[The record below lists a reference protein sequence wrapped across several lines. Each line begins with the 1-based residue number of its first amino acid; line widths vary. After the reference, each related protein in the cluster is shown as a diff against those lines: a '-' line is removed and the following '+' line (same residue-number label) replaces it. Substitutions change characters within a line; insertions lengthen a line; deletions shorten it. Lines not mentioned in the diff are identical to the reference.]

1 MSSIEQFFL
10 FLQKSPMNMALFAAA
25 LISGLLLLWPLI
37 MRVSRP
43 GQEVGPLE
51 AVQLMNRR
59 DAVVID
65 VRDAAEYKSGHI
77 TNARNV
83 PEKEL
88 DARAKELERVK
99 SKPIIVCCPR
109 GNRSATIAGRLRKLG
124 FDEVVTLRGGLAAWQ
139 QANMPLEKS

>member
-25 LISGLLLLWPLI
+25 LISGLMLLWPLI
-37 MRVSRP
+37 ARVSRP

-59 DAVVID
+59 DAVVLD
-65 VRDAAEYKSGHI
+65 VRDAVQYKSGHI

-88 DARAKELERVK
+88 DARAKELERIK

-109 GNRSATIAGRLRKLG
+109 GHRSASIAGRLRKQG

>member
-1 MSSIEQFFL
+1 MPSIEQFFL

-37 MRVSRP
+37 VRVSRP

-109 GNRSATIAGRLRKLG
+109 GNRSGTIAGRLRKLG